1 MDAREP
7 KPRLN
12 RFERLVVVLLG
23 AWLAIGLWQ
32 TYGVLLYERSGVHV
46 G

>member
-1 MDAREP
+1 MEAREP

-12 RFERLVVVLLG
+12 RFERLVAALLG
-23 AWLAIGLWQ
+23 ALLAIGLWQ
-32 TYGVLLYERSGVHV
+32 AYGVLLLARGTVHV